1 MVGKY
6 GGVAGST
13 TETQSGARGRRPVI
27 LFVTAIAVTLETF
40 VVPIA
45 ESLHDRGWTTIAAAN
60 EASQVEGFDSTVDLP
75 AFRREGI
82 LAHVGAFWA
91 LVRTIRTVKPDVM
104 HLNTPA
110 AVLMGRLAG
119 TITRVPSV
127 SVILGT
133 FLEPRSWLTF
143 AYGFVESL
151 SARMSRV
158 TVVLNED
165 DARFY
170 RRVCGKGRIL
180 MAPAGGAGIDFDT
193 SGQGSQR
200 DATRKVALFVGR
212 LAADKNLDFLV
223 QAWTA
228 ARRTCPDLVLR
239 LVGSN
244 VAGDPPWARPEVP
257 GIEFGPWTD
266 DPLSEILGATVFVS
280 GSRREGFSLA
290 VAEAVV
296 AGVPVVAVDNRG
308 TREIQ
313 RRAGG
318 AAITVV
324 TCDCRL
330 FAAAMI
336 RAVSS
341 STRPE
346 FRKGLA
352 EQWGREA
359 TVAFHVSVVE
369 DHFERS
375 PIRRLAS

>member
-1 MVGKY
+1 ME
-6 GGVAGST
+6 GSP
-13 TETQSGARGRRPVI
+13 TEVQSGGRGRRPVI

-60 EASQVEGFDSTVDLP
+60 GASRVEGFDSAVDLP

-82 LAHVGAFWA
+82 LAHIGAFWA

-110 AVLMGRLAG
+110 AVVIGRLAG
-119 TITRVPSV
+119 AITRVPSV
-127 SVILGT
+127 SVIHGT
-133 FLEPRSWLTF
+133 FLEPRSWLTV
-143 AYGFVESL
+143 AYGLVESL

-180 MAPAGGAGIDFDT
+180 MAPAGGAGVDFGT
-193 SGQGSQR
+193 PGRGSQG
-200 DATRKVALFVGR
+200 DPTRKVALFVGR

-228 ARRTCPDLVLR
+228 ARRACPDLVLR

-266 DPLSEILGATVFVS
+266 DPISEMLGATIFVS
-280 GSRREGFSLA
+280 GSRREGFPMA

-296 AGVPVVAVDNRG
+296 SGVPVVAVDNRG

-324 TCDCRL
+324 SCDRRL

-336 RAVSS
+336 RAVSE
-341 STRPE
+341 STTPE

-375 PIRRLAS
+375 PIPRLAS